1 MNPQEKKT
9 KVVQI
14 RARES
19 TFREWQK
26 LLYYWK
32 MFGWDA
38 DKLLSEMIA
47 YFRSKPKG
55 QVL

>member
-1 MNPQEKKT
+1 MKKT
-9 KVVQI
+9 RILHMRVSEETYRKW
-14 RARES
+14 RE
-19 TFREWQK
+19 

-32 MFGWDA
+32 IFGWDA

-47 YFRSKPKG
+47 HFRSKPKG

>member
-1 MNPQEKKT
+1 MNTQEKKT
-9 KVVQI
+9 KVIQI